1 MGLDSNASHLRV
13 LVACYHC
20 KRQYEASTLK
30 VGNRFRCTCGSVI
43 TVNPINVRDAAVVS
57 CSSCG
62 AARQTEENTCA
73 YCGSVFTLHE
83 QDLNTVCPKCMARI
97 SDRAKFCHFC
107 ATPIVPQG
115 TPGEHTDFPCPACGK
130 EQKLS
135 SRTLD
140 NDNLSMLECGSCAG
154 LWLNSKV
161 FQLLQ
166 ERASAASI
174 PDDGFEQNQYRGHGE
189 QSRDR
194 HGRFYRACPICS
206 TLMLRR
212 NFGRRSGV
220 LVDSCKAHGIWFDR
234 GELDTILRWI
244 RSGGLM
250 QAQRLEIDHLRK
262 QHRLNQAIVHQPSP
276 WTSPSTHIDAGSF
289 ISAIVDIFTKT

>member
-1 MGLDSNASHLRV
+1 MSLVSHPSRLRV
-13 LVACYHC
+13 LVACDHC
-20 KRQYEASTLK
+20 KRQYDASTLK
-30 VGNRFRCTCGSVI
+30 VGSRFHCACGSVI
-43 TVNPINVRDAAVVS
+43 TVHPVIARDAAVVS

-62 AARQTEENTCA
+62 ATRQTEENRCA
-73 YCGSVFTLHE
+73 YCGSVFTLAE
-83 QDLNTVCPKCMARI
+83 QDLHTVCPKCMTRI
-97 SDRAKFCHFC
+97 GDHAKFCHFC

-115 TPGEHTDFPCPACGK
+115 TSGEHTDFLCPACGK

-135 SRTLD
+135 SRTID
-140 NDNLSMLECGSCAG
+140 NEHLSMLECGSCAG
-154 LWLNSKV
+154 LWLDSRV

-166 ERASAASI
+166 ERASAAAI
-174 PDDGFEQNQYRGHGE
+174 PDNGFGQNQYRGHGD

-194 HGRFYRACPICS
+194 HGNFYRACPICS

-244 RSGGLM
+244 RSGGLAK
-250 QAQRLEIDHLRK
+250 AQRLESDRLKK
-262 QHRLNQAIVHQPSP
+262 QSRLNQATVRPTSP
-276 WTSPSTHIDAGSF
+276 WTSSSTHTDAGSF
-289 ISAIVDIFTKT
+289 ISAILDFFY